1 MGVNDKRR
9 FNHDRQVFVSENARF
24 IQLLEK
30 TKNGGISVTKAITE
44 LRIKQSEWYSLKKQY
59 NMFNGLND

>member
-9 FNHDRQVFVSENARF
+9 FKHDRQVFVSENARF

-30 TKNGGISVTKAITE
+30 SKNGGISVTKAIKE
-44 LRIKQSEWYSLKKQY
+44 LGIKQSEWYCLKKQY
-59 NMFNGLND
+59 NEFNGLND